1 MNLLVT
7 GGAGFIGTHLCRALV
22 KAGHRV
28 SVLDLAKP
36 TTVVEGVKYVQGD
49 IRNSR
54 DMANAIEG
62 VDAVFHFAAV
72 VSVQLCQEQPVE
84 GYKTNVLGTCEVL
97 EAIRNEMNRTGKKI
111 RIIFS
116 GSSVVYGD
124 VGAEGTSIQEST
136 TAPKPLSFYGAQ
148 KLASEHA
155 IRLYFETYGIP
166 GVIFRFFNVYGPG
179 QDPRSPYSGVISIFA
194 SRVAQGQ
201 ALRLNGAGKQT
212 RDFFSVYDVCRAGV
226 LALEAPLESCDAV
239 PINLGSSQS
248 ITVRQLAETML
259 EVSGKRVDLIDAP
272 WREGDIM
279 HSRANIER
287 AARVLKWKPSV
298 DLRTGLA
305 EILR

>member
-7 GGAGFIGTHLCRALV
+7 GGAGFIGTHLCHALI

-28 SVLDLAKP
+28 TVLDLAKP
-36 TTVVEGVKYVQGD
+36 TNVVEGVTYVQGD
-49 IRNSR
+49 IRNAR
-54 DMANAIEG
+54 DMAGAVQG

-84 GYKTNVLGTCEVL
+84 GYKTNVMGTCEVL
-97 EAIRNEMNRTGKKI
+97 EAIRNEMSRTGKKI
-111 RIIFS
+111 RIVFS

-124 VGAEGTSIQEST
+124 VGAEGTPIQEST

-155 IRLYFETYGIP
+155 IRLYFETYGVP

-179 QDPRSPYSGVISIFA
+179 QDPRSPYSGVISIFS

-201 ALRLNGAGKQT
+201 SLRLNGGGKQT
-212 RDFFSVYDVCRAGV
+212 RDFFSVYDVCRAGL
-226 LALEAPLESCDAV
+226 LALEAPVDSCDAV

-248 ITVRQLAETML
+248 ISVRQLAETML
-259 EVSGKRVDLIDAP
+259 EVSGRRVELVDGP

-279 HSRANIER
+279 HSRASIER
-287 AARVLKWKPSV
+287 AERVLGWKPSV
-298 DLRTGLA
+298 DLKTGLA